1 MNKKLTALLLCAVML
16 VSVLVSC
23 TKPVVEQNGDVV
35 ENAGENAE
43 QNAES
48 TPAGEPF
55 DFADVDLS
63 KVTFYTPDGAQTGY
77 IDNNGEQIVPEY
89 VVKINGIPVSLEE
102 FRYPYLS
109 VKFMKDNGDT
119 ALWTE
124 EAAEESRLTA
134 EDLEALEKEVIDYL
148 KQTTLYQ
155 LMSVKYNLPLTEE
168 DIKTVN
174 DNIQATIDSMNVE
187 GSEYTY
193 EQALEDSFLTDP
205 LYRYTNTI
213 YSIANKIYNHLYF
226 DENAP
231 LGYTAEEAVKV
242 LEDAGYVRAQ
252 HILVQFPEAPAEGT
266 DEEKAA
272 AAEQGKADALKEAE
286 EVLEKVNAG
295 EDFMA
300 LVEQYNDDPGMD
312 MYGEDGYYFNKGY
325 MVKEFED
332 ATYALEFGATSG
344 IVETTY
350 GYHIIKRLPLE
361 VEYVSENA
369 QTLLGEIYSADFNE
383 RILATYET
391 MNVEYAPEYEL
402 ISPTTLH

>member
-1 MNKKLTALLLCAVML
+1 MNKKLTALLLCAVICI
-16 VSVLVSC
+16 SVLVAC
-23 TKPVVEQNGDVV
+23 TKPVGNTGDVEQNG
-35 ENAGENAE
+35 E
-43 QNAES
+43 QNVEQNGEAA
-48 TPAGEPF
+48 PAGEPF
-55 DFADVDLS
+55 DFSDVDVS
-63 KVTFYTPDGAQTGY
+63 KVAFYTPEGEQTGY
-77 IDNNGEQIVPEY
+77 IDNNGEKVVPEY
-89 VVKINGIPVSLEE
+89 VLKINGIPVSLEE
-102 FRYPYLS
+102 YRYPYLS
-109 VKFMKDNGDT
+109 IKTMKDNGDT

-124 EAAEESRLTA
+124 EAAEESRLTE
-134 EDLEALEKEVIDYL
+134 EDVAAMEKEALDYL

-155 LMSVKYNLPLTEE
+155 FMSVKYNLPLTEE
-168 DIKTVN
+168 DLKIVD
-174 DNIQATIDSMNVE
+174 DNIQSTKDSMNVE

-193 EQALEDSFLTDP
+193 EMALEDSFLTNN

-213 YSIANKIYNHLYF
+213 YSIANKVYNHLYLE
-226 DENAP
+226 ENAP
-231 LGYTAEEAVKV
+231 LGYTPAEAIKA

-332 ATYALEFGATSG
+332 ATYALELGATSG
-344 IVETTY
+344 IVETSY

-361 VEYVSENA
+361 EEYVSENKES
-369 QTLLGEIYSADFNE
+369 LLGEIYSADFTE
-383 RILATYET
+383 RLLATYET
-391 MNVEYAPEYEL
+391 MTVEYAPEYEL
-402 ISPTTLH
+402 IAPTTLH